1 MQAVLTGQRS
11 ILNGSAAGSRR
22 EGRSPSSVATSRVQ
36 SPDEMNTAEQE
47 MVQNILLGRPAMSTN
62 RTSYAATSV
71 VEPGHLAHYHDAQ
84 LCILLHKLEDENEQE
99 IVRKAVRKAVKE
111 RVKKLGMKYDN
122 EVCSPYV
129 ESFKICSLPS
139 YL

>member
-1 MQAVLTGQRS
+1 MTGQRS
-11 ILNGSAAGSRR
+11 VVNGSTASSRR
-22 EGRSPSSVATSRVQ
+22 DARAPSNATSSRVQ

-71 VEPGHLAHYHDAQ
+71 IEPNHLAHYHDAQ
-84 LCILLHKLEDENEQE
+84 LCILLNKLEDANEQE

-122 EVCSPYV
+122 EVGS
-129 ESFKICSLPS
+129 S
-139 YL
+139 YFRSSSRDI